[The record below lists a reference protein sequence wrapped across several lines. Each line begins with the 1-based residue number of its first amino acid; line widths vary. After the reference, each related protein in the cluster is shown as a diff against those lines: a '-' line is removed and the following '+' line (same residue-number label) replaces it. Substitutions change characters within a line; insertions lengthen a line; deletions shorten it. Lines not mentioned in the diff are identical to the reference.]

1 MTKADDFC
9 CDWRFKDLFLFFLQM
24 HKHGKGRSSSVYSN
38 KSSLSAGSRYR
49 EGHVISTSPIP
60 GSPEVVKIYLFEG
73 LISK

>member
-1 MTKADDFC
+1 M
-9 CDWRFKDLFLFFLQM
+9 QM

>member
-1 MTKADDFC
+1 M
-9 CDWRFKDLFLFFLQM
+9 FLYFPQM
-24 HKHGKGRSSSVYSN
+24 HKHNIKGRSSSVYSN

-60 GSPEVVKIYLFEG
+60 GSPEIVKIYLFEG